1 MKTPPPQDNLRVR
14 VELNGTVYE
23 EDLAAQTG
31 LNLDL
36 AGLNQA
42 LAEQP
47 GRFAWWA
54 TLEALARAK
63 HEDLTAQLE
72 ALDAVLFG
80 QYQTELR
87 TLAENAVKANKS
99 PTVKEPTLDAIR
111 SRTHL
116 DKNRMI
122 LDATARQARLDAD
135 LVQVGRRTMEHRKD
149 TVIAIANNMRAEMD
163 LKLYVGKSRLPD
175 TQPDHVRP
183 TRRP

>member
-1 MKTPPPQDNLRVR
+1 MAQDNLRIR
-14 VELNGTVYE
+14 VEVGGIVYE
-23 EDLAAQTG
+23 EDLGIQTG

-47 GRFAWWA
+47 GHFAWWA

-63 HEDLTAQLE
+63 HEDLTAQLA

-87 TLAENAVKANKS
+87 AQQAT
-99 PTVKEPTLDAIR
+99 TKEPTLDAIR
-111 SRTHL
+111 SKMHL
-116 DKNRMI
+116 DKRRMA
-122 LDATARQARLDAD
+122 LDAAMRQAKLDTD
-135 LVQVGRRTMEHRKD
+135 LVQAGRRTMEHRKD

-163 LKLYVGKSRLPD
+163 MKLYTGKSRLPD
-175 TQPDHVRP
+175 ARPDHVRP
-183 TRRP
+183 TRRT